1 MLSPGTAS
9 TCVYCCWRHA
19 RQIWKLEVK
28 EIALFCCT
36 ILLLCPFRNGIPGL
50 VAFVEK
56 SKCQKGWDWDK
67 VRHGQIF
74 QLCHDGQRIQAMA
87 YAGDE
92 DVPDEK
98 KAPTSSLPE
107 LAVKVSLE
115 IVLLATP
122 HYSPWH
128 NLNGA
133 AHRPWKQHLQRI
145 NIWEIWTV
153 NRNVTYIIWQWFWTM
168 YTYLYTL

>member
-1 MLSPGTAS
+1 MPKRLGLGQGQTWSDIS
-9 TCVYCCWRHA
+9 
-19 RQIWKLEVK
+19 
-28 EIALFCCT
+28 AL
-36 ILLLCPFRNGIPGL
+36 
-50 VAFVEK
+50 
-56 SKCQKGWDWDK
+56 
-67 VRHGQIF
+67 
-74 QLCHDGQRIQAMA
+74 HDGQRIQAMA

-145 NIWEIWTV
+145 NI
-153 NRNVTYIIWQWFWTM
+153 
-168 YTYLYTL
+168 